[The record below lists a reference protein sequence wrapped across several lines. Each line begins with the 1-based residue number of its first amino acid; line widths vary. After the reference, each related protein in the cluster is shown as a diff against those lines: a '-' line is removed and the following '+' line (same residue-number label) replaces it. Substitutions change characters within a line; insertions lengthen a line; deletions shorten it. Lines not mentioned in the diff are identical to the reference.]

1 MFLLERFHEFY
12 REVLSL
18 KERVKEDAYAL
29 EEVRRRLTF
38 LLERQ
43 ALEAGRGGGDFGLEV
58 YRRAQYAMAALAD
71 EIFLHLPW
79 SGQEAW
85 RNRLLEAHFFGSHR
99 AGEELFE
106 RMDRLVQD
114 SDAAYRELGRVYLAV
129 LALGFQGRY
138 RNDPEAPRKIEE
150 HRSRLFRFIFGRDP
164 EAIRGQ
170 ARLMPEAYAATL
182 DEGRTSTLPHLK
194 PWIWAMVAV
203 VLLWIAGG
211 HLLWRSVLTDIRP
224 LVDEIL
230 SQEDAPPGT
239 VAAVEAGREGGRP

>member
-1 MFLLERFHEFY
+1 MFLLDRFQEFY
-12 REVLSL
+12 REVLRL
-18 KERVKEDAYAL
+18 KERVKEDPYAL
-29 EEVRRRLTF
+29 EEVRRSLTF

-106 RMDRLVQD
+106 RIEKLVQD
-114 SDAAYRELGRVYLAV
+114 SDAAYRELGRVYLSV
-129 LALGFQGRY
+129 LALGFQGRF
-138 RNDPEAPRKIEE
+138 RNDPEAPRKLQEYRE
-150 HRSRLFRFIFGRDP
+150 RLFRFIFGRDP
-164 EAIRGQ
+164 EAVRGQ
-170 ARLMPEAYAATL
+170 ARLVPEAYAATL

-194 PWIWAMVAV
+194 PWIWAL
-203 VLLWIAGG
+203 VLVTVLWIAGG
-211 HLLWRSVLTDIRP
+211 HLLWRSVLADIRP

-230 SQEDAPPGT
+230 RQDVPDEGIQAS
-239 VAAVEAGREGGRP
+239 VATEGGQR

>member
-1 MFLLERFHEFY
+1 MFLLDRFHEFY
-12 REVLSL
+12 REVLRL

-29 EEVRRRLTF
+29 EEVRRSLTF

-106 RMDRLVQD
+106 RIEKLVQD
-114 SDAAYRELGRVYLAV
+114 SDASYRELGRVYLAV

-138 RNDPEAPRKIEE
+138 RNDPEAPARLQV
-150 HRSRLFRFIFGRDP
+150 HRERLFRFIYGRDP
-164 EAIRGQ
+164 EAVRGQ

-194 PWIWAMVAV
+194 PWIWAL
-203 VLLWIAGG
+203 VLVTVLWIAGG
-211 HLLWRSVLTDIRP
+211 HLLWRSVVRDVRP
-224 LVDEIL
+224 LVEEIL
-230 SQEDAPPGT
+230 SQPEP
-239 VAAVEAGREGGRP
+239 AAEEIAAKGRRP